1 MLTFPAKKK
10 IRLQAERYFIVFYFY
25 FPLGQL
31 LLFGQTKDKKM
42 ENENGNVNQIPF
54 VATLTPEGQVH
65 SSS

>member
-10 IRLQAERYFIVFYFY
+10 ICLQAERYLISFCFY

-65 SSS
+65 CSS